1 LSRKSIREAVELYTK
16 FHWGRLPRELREV
29 RLELPEDG
37 TFVHL
42 GKLLGVIYLAD
53 KGDGAKPY
61 VHFFGGEPEP
71 LRLACN
77 GGEPAIEKLRRFSLS
92 RFPDLLTDTRGR
104 NLYIANFKG
113 RVKEEGIVG

>member
-1 LSRKSIREAVELYTK
+1 LSRKSIKEAVELYTK
-16 FHWGRLPRELREV
+16 FHWGRLPKELTEV

-42 GKLLGVIYLAD
+42 GKLLAVVYLAD

-77 GGEPAIEKLRRFSLS
+77 DGEPAIEKLRRFSLS
-92 RFPDLLTDTRGR
+92 KFPDLLTDPKGR
-104 NLYIANFKG
+104 NLYIVNFKG
-113 RVKEEGIVG
+113 RVKPEGITG